1 MRTKL
6 FWAFLAFMMTALLPA
21 GSFADGDSGEI
32 LFHLNSQSSISFTSS
47 QTSFQLTLP
56 GYQSGLTSDV
66 SAVEYQI
73 MANAVG
79 RLEDLVLIRL
89 MSPLEGIAV
98 ESRMSQFSKTDG
110 NAHLV
115 SNSSDY
121 MPLST
126 TDTGLAD
133 KVIDEGEGTI
143 IDGTLTLSYRAR
155 ALRDLE
161 AGNYETT
168 LIVSFADN

>member
-6 FWAFLAFMMTALLPA
+6 FWAFLAFSLTALSP
-21 GSFADGDSGEI
+21 GSFAEGDSAEL

-56 GYQSGLTSDV
+56 GYQNGTVSDAA
-66 SAVEYQI
+66 AVEYQV

-89 MSPLEGIAV
+89 LSDMEGIAI
-98 ESRMSQFSKTDG
+98 ESRMSQFSKTAG
-110 NAHLV
+110 TARLV

-121 MPLST
+121 VTLST
-126 TDTGLAD
+126 VEVGLAD
-133 KVIDEGEGTI
+133 KVIDEGEGRP
-143 IDGTLTLSYRAR
+143 GRWNTLR
-155 ALRDLE
+155 ALRVLDWYS
-161 AGNYETT
+161 AR
-168 LIVSFADN
+168 D

>member
-6 FWAFLAFMMTALLPA
+6 FWAFLAFSITAFPA
-21 GSFADGDSGEI
+21 GSFAEGDSAEL
-32 LFHLNSQSSISFTSS
+32 LFHLNSQSSISFTSN

-56 GYQSGLTSDV
+56 GYQNGMTSDPA
-66 SAVEYQI
+66 AVEYQV

-89 MSPLEGIAV
+89 MSAMDGIAI
-98 ESRMSQFSKTDG
+98 ESRMSQFSKTEG
-110 NAHLV
+110 TAHLV

-121 MPLST
+121 VTLST
-126 TDTGLAD
+126 VDAGLAD
-133 KVIDEGEGTI
+133 KVIDEGEGRI
-143 IDGTLTLSYRAR
+143 IDGSLTLSYRAR

-161 AGNYETT
+161 AGNHETT

>member
-1 MRTKL
+1 MRAKF
-6 FWAFLAFMMTALLPA
+6 FWAFLAFSVMAFPA
-21 GSFADGDSGEI
+21 GTFADGDSAEI

-56 GYQSGLTSDV
+56 GYQNGMISDSSDV
-66 SAVEYQI
+66 QYQI

-89 MSPLEGIAV
+89 MSPMDGIAI
-98 ESRMSQFSKTDG
+98 EGRMGQFSKEAGT
-110 NAHLV
+110 AHLV

-121 MPLST
+121 VALST

-133 KVIDEGEGTI
+133 KVIDEGEGRI
-143 IDGTLTLSYRAR
+143 IDGSLTLSYRAR

-161 AGNYETT
+161 AGNHEAT